1 MSMIVILA
9 PLIASAWPSLA
20 SAILGSVSVMGYS
33 VIDPKTLKRTDNK
46 AMTCKEIDVKNSNVI
61 SEFIKDKQ
69 TITVKKNNILVSFQ
83 KGADNRCKITV
94 MGEGKTDAELET
106 IGQEMAK
113 VITQKYVY
121 NKIMSELQQREFSI
135 VEEKVEEDN
144 TIRINARRYV
154 S

>member
-20 SAILGSVSVMGYS
+20 SAIFGSVSAMGYS
-33 VIDPKTLKRTDNK
+33 VLDPKELRNNK
-46 AMTCKEIDVKNSNVI
+46 VKTCVEIDVKNSNVI
-61 SEFIKDKQ
+61 SEFIKNKQ
-69 TITVKKNNILVSFQ
+69 TITVEKNNILVSFQ

-94 MGEGKTDAELET
+94 MGEGKTDAELKQ
-106 IGQEMAK
+106 IGEEISK
-113 VITQKYVY
+113 VVTQKYVY

>member
-20 SAILGSVSVMGYS
+20 SAIFGSVSAMGYS
-33 VIDPKTLKRTDNK
+33 VLDPKELRNNK
-46 AMTCKEIDVKNSNVI
+46 VKTCVEIDVKNSNVI
-61 SEFIKDKQ
+61 SEFIKNKQ
-69 TITVKKNNILVSFQ
+69 TITVEKDNILVSFQ

-94 MGEGKTDAELET
+94 MGEGKTDAELKQ
-106 IGQEMAK
+106 IGEEISK
-113 VITQKYVY
+113 VVTQKYVY

>member
-20 SAILGSVSVMGYS
+20 SAILGSVSAMGYS
-33 VIDPKTLKRTDNK
+33 VLDPKELRNNK
-46 AMTCKEIDVKNSNVI
+46 VKKCIEIDVKNSNVI

-69 TITVKKNNILVSFQ
+69 TITVEKNNILVSFQ

-94 MGEGKTDAELET
+94 MGEDKTDAELKQ
-106 IGQEMAK
+106 IGEEISK
-113 VITQKYVY
+113 VVTQKYVY